1 MPEHHYGIRHHGPG
15 SARAVVTEL
24 DRQQPTILLIEGPPE
39 ADDLIRWAADP
50 ALQPPVALLGY
61 ATDDPRRSAF
71 WPFAIFS
78 PEWQALRWA
87 VTNGIPVRFFDL
99 PYAYRLTNT
108 PAAPALPPTA
118 APDHSPTDGPATDS
132 PPTDNSPAPGP
143 APVSAAAV
151 SAAVDPAAVDPAA
164 AVGPAA
170 VTSAAADPLAAA
182 SSVVGPAAVTSAAAD
197 PAGVT
202 SVVEPAAVT
211 SAAADPLA
219 AASSVVGPTAVTSA
233 AISSADGPNADGLS
247 ADGQFASEPLAGWL
261 SAAGPSIGT
270 ASPGGSSTGKPSSS
284 GSSPD
289 GSSADAPSPDGFSAD
304 APSPDGSSA
313 GELSPSGSSAGKPSG
328 GKPSAGEPSGGEP
341 SGGEPSGGE
350 PSGGEPSGGEPS
362 AAKPSGGEPSGDVGV
377 TASWQSACSVTV
389 LPSAVAAPTTVREVT
404 FPPSDVDGEAPL
416 ERAGRVRPVDPIG
429 ELAAAAGYD
438 DPERWWEDVV
448 EHRGMPAFVAIAEAM
463 AAIREAS
470 PEDPEDLVRE
480 AYMRTVLR
488 EVRRTHENVAVVCG
502 AWHVPA
508 LSRKVSAKDDAALL
522 KGRKKVKVSFTWV
535 PWTYGRL
542 ASWSGYGAGVQS
554 PGWYHHLFTTADEV
568 VPRWLVDAAGVLRAE
583 GVPTSSAHV
592 IEATRLAEAL
602 ATVRGRPLAGLAE
615 VTEAAEAVMCDGE
628 PLRVELIGRR
638 MVVGERLGGVPAD
651 MPTVPLAKDLAVQQR
666 AVRLKP
672 EALERVLELDLR
684 KDLDLGRSRLL
695 HRMRAIGVPWG
706 EAEAARRGTGTFR
719 EQWRLRWL
727 PDFEVQL
734 VEGSMHGTT
743 VAGAATAKVTGAARE
758 AATLGEVTALVEVC
772 LLAELGD
779 AFPAVLAALDTRA
792 ALDADLN
799 HLMAAIPALAR
810 TLRYGDVRR
819 TDVAGLETVTAS
831 LLTRVCVGLPAASG
845 SLSDDAAKE
854 LRGHIDGVHQA
865 VGLLDDDATREQWL
879 NALTS
884 VAGRSDLHGLLAG
897 RLSRLLLDAGRVD
910 GAEVR
915 RRLGLSLTIGT
926 PPAHGAAWVEGF
938 LSGGGLLLVH
948 DEALLE
954 LLDQWLADIPADAF
968 DDVLPLLRR
977 TFGAFATGERRA
989 IGERIAG
996 GASRAGGEPLML
1008 DHERAA
1014 RVLPTLRA
1022 LLGREVG

>member
-1 MPEHHYGIRHHGPG
+1 MRE
-15 SARAVVTEL
+15 VVT
-24 DRQQPTILLIEGPPE
+24 
-39 ADDLIRWAADP
+39 
-50 ALQPPVALLGY
+50 
-61 ATDDPRRSAF
+61 
-71 WPFAIFS
+71 
-78 PEWQALRWA
+78 
-87 VTNGIPVRFFDL
+87 
-99 PYAYRLTNT
+99 
-108 PAAPALPPTA
+108 TA
-118 APDHSPTDGPATDS
+118 
-132 PPTDNSPAPGP
+132 
-143 APVSAAAV
+143 
-151 SAAVDPAAVDPAA
+151 
-164 AVGPAA
+164 
-170 VTSAAADPLAAA
+170 
-182 SSVVGPAAVTSAAAD
+182 
-197 PAGVT
+197 
-202 SVVEPAAVT
+202 
-211 SAAADPLA
+211 
-219 AASSVVGPTAVTSA
+219 
-233 AISSADGPNADGLS
+233 
-247 ADGQFASEPLAGWL
+247 
-261 SAAGPSIGT
+261 
-270 ASPGGSSTGKPSSS
+270 
-284 GSSPD
+284 
-289 GSSADAPSPDGFSAD
+289 
-304 APSPDGSSA
+304 
-313 GELSPSGSSAGKPSG
+313 
-328 GKPSAGEPSGGEP
+328 
-341 SGGEPSGGE
+341 
-350 PSGGEPSGGEPS
+350 
-362 AAKPSGGEPSGDVGV
+362 
-377 TASWQSACSVTV
+377 
-389 LPSAVAAPTTVREVT
+389 
-404 FPPSDVDGEAPL
+404 PSDVDGEVPP
-416 ERAGRVRPVDPIG
+416 ERSGRVRPVDPIG

-463 AAIREAS
+463 AAIREVS

-522 KGRKKVKVSFTWV
+522 RGRKKTKVSFTWV

-542 ASWSGYGAGVQS
+542 AAWSGYGAGVQS

-638 MVVGERLGGVPAD
+638 MVVGERLGGVPED

-819 TDVAGLETVTAS
+819 TDVAGLETVTSS
-831 LLTRVCVGLPAASG
+831 LLTRVCVGLPAAAG

-854 LRGHIDGVHQA
+854 LREHIDGVHQA

-884 VAGRSDLHGLLAG
+884 AAGRSDLHGLLAG
-897 RLSRLLLDAGRVD
+897 RLARLLLDAGRVD

-989 IGERIAG
+989 IGERVAG
-996 GASRAGGEPLML
+996 GASRSGGEPLVL